1 MSRIKNPV
9 EKKQLAY
16 ARDHYNRNGES
27 NKAWR
32 KVKPLKKAI
41 NQRASR
47 RITKAVLQH
56 SRDEEEQLRKLG
68 NVKRRKVLDWGSV
81 HLREFVA
88 HRKQHRQEMI
98 GARKKRLAARIFQH
112 AQREAARP

>member
-1 MSRIKNPV
+1 MSRITNPV

-27 NKAWR
+27 NKGWR
-32 KVKPLKKAI
+32 KIKPLKKAI

-47 RITKAVLQH
+47 RITKALLQH
-56 SRDEEEQLRKLG
+56 SRDEEEQLRKLS
-68 NVKRRKVLDWGSV
+68 NVKRRKVLDWGSI

-88 HRKQHRQEMI
+88 NRKLHRLGMI
-98 GARKKRLAARIFQH
+98 GARKKRQALRIDQLM
-112 AQREAARP
+112 RLGVLPP